1 MPPIFWATNTFACY
15 VKASESLKLGKVVFF
30 FFFFYNPRVNIKQT
44 AFMLSALKKKEKKT
58 EFEKPTSTL
67 WGFRKVSFGWKLSGE
82 AAIL

>member
-1 MPPIFWATNTFACY
+1 M
-15 VKASESLKLGKVVFF
+15 FF

-44 AFMLSALKKKEKKT
+44 AFLLWALKKKKRKT

-67 WGFRKVSFGWKLSGE
+67 WGFWKVSFGWELSGE